1 MAGTMTIKLVFSG
14 GLELL
19 FGNERNLSV
28 LIPSFVPSDNS
39 THSSPSSFSFTSPS
53 YNDTPS
59 TGETKAADLEYLI
72 YHLRDHLLKE
82 RPELFM
88 ENGTMCAVSV
98 STESLPHTSLS
109 SRPGILVLINNTDWE
124 LEGEGSYQL
133 RNNDEIVFISTLHG
147 G

>member
-19 FGNERNLSV
+19 FGNERNQSV

-39 THSSPSSFSFTSPS
+39 THSSPSSSSSTPS
-53 YNDTPS
+53 SYSDTPS

-88 ENGTMCAVSV
+88 ENGTI
-98 STESLPHTSLS
+98 
-109 SRPGILVLINNTDWE
+109 RPGILVLINNTDWE

>member
-1 MAGTMTIKLVFSG
+1 MAGTITIKLVFSG

-19 FGNERNLSV
+19 FGNERNQSV
-28 LIPSFVPSDNS
+28 LIPPLVPSDNS
-39 THSSPSSFSFTSPS
+39 THSSPL
-53 YNDTPS
+53 
-59 TGETKAADLEYLI
+59 KAADLEYLI

-88 ENGTMCAVSV
+88 ENGTI
-98 STESLPHTSLS
+98 
-109 SRPGILVLINNTDWE
+109 RPGILVLINNTDWE

-133 RNNDEIVFISTLHG
+133 CNNDEIVFISTLHG

>member
-19 FGNERNLSV
+19 FGNERNQSV
-28 LIPSFVPSDNS
+28 LIPPFVPSDNS
-39 THSSPSSFSFTSPS
+39 THSSSSSSSSTPSSC
-53 YNDTPS
+53 NDTPS

-72 YHLRDHLLKE
+72 YHLRDHVLKE

-98 STESLPHTSLS
+98 STESLPHNLS

-133 RNNDEIVFISTLHG
+133 CNNDEIVFISTLHG

>member
-1 MAGTMTIKLVFSG
+1 MAGMMTIKLVFSG

-19 FGNERNLSV
+19 FDNERNQSV

-39 THSSPSSFSFTSPS
+39 THSPPSSSSSTSSS

-88 ENGTMCAVSV
+88 ENGTI
-98 STESLPHTSLS
+98 
-109 SRPGILVLINNTDWE
+109 RPGILVLINNTDWE

>member
-39 THSSPSSFSFTSPS
+39 THSSPSSSSFTSPP

-88 ENGTMCAVSV
+88 ENGTI
-98 STESLPHTSLS
+98 
-109 SRPGILVLINNTDWE
+109 RPGILVLINNTDWE

>member
-19 FGNERNLSV
+19 FGNERNQSV

-39 THSSPSSFSFTSPS
+39 THSSPSSSSSTSSS
-53 YNDTPS
+53 YNNTPS

-82 RPELFM
+82 RSELFM
-88 ENGTMCAVSV
+88 ENGTI
-98 STESLPHTSLS
+98 
-109 SRPGILVLINNTDWE
+109 RPGILVLINNTDWE

>member
-19 FGNERNLSV
+19 FGNERNQSV
-28 LIPSFVPSDNS
+28 LIPPFVPSDNS
-39 THSSPSSFSFTSPS
+39 THSSSSSSSSTPSSC
-53 YNDTPS
+53 NDTPS

-72 YHLRDHLLKE
+72 YHLRDHVLKE

-88 ENGTMCAVSV
+88 ENGTI
-98 STESLPHTSLS
+98 
-109 SRPGILVLINNTDWE
+109 RPGILVLINNTDWE

-133 RNNDEIVFISTLHG
+133 CNNDEIVFISTLHG

>member
-1 MAGTMTIKLVFSG
+1 MTDTLTIKLVFSG

-19 FGNERNLSV
+19 FGNERNQSV
-28 LIPSFVPSDNS
+28 LIPPLVPSDNS
-39 THSSPSSFSFTSPS
+39 THSSPSSSSS
-53 YNDTPS
+53 TPS
-59 TGETKAADLEYLI
+59 SHNDAPYTGETKAADLEYLI

-88 ENGTMCAVSV
+88 ENGTI
-98 STESLPHTSLS
+98 
-109 SRPGILVLINNTDWE
+109 RPGILVLINNTDWE

-133 RNNDEIVFISTLHG
+133 CNNDEIVFISTLHG

>member
-19 FGNERNLSV
+19 FGNERNQSV
-28 LIPSFVPSDNS
+28 LIPPFVPSDNS
-39 THSSPSSFSFTSPS
+39 THSSPSSSSSTPS
-53 YNDTPS
+53 SHSDTPS

-72 YHLRDHLLKE
+72 YHLRDHVLKE

-88 ENGTMCAVSV
+88 ENGTI
-98 STESLPHTSLS
+98 
-109 SRPGILVLINNTDWE
+109 RPGILVLINNTDWE

-133 RNNDEIVFISTLHG
+133 CNNDEIVFISTLHG

>member
-1 MAGTMTIKLVFSG
+1 MAGTITIKLVFSG

-19 FGNERNLSV
+19 FGNERNQSV
-28 LIPSFVPSDNS
+28 LIPPFVPSDNS
-39 THSSPSSFSFTSPS
+39 THSSSSSSSSTPSSC
-53 YNDTPS
+53 NDTPS

-72 YHLRDHLLKE
+72 YHLRDHVLKE

-88 ENGTMCAVSV
+88 ENGTI
-98 STESLPHTSLS
+98 
-109 SRPGILVLINNTDWE
+109 RPGILVLINNTDWE

-133 RNNDEIVFISTLHG
+133 CNNDEIVFISTLHG

>member
-19 FGNERNLSV
+19 FGNERDQSV

-39 THSSPSSFSFTSPS
+39 THSSPSSSSSTPS
-53 YNDTPS
+53 TYNDTPS
-59 TGETKAADLEYLI
+59 PGETKAADLEYLI

-88 ENGTMCAVSV
+88 ENGTI
-98 STESLPHTSLS
+98 
-109 SRPGILVLINNTDWE
+109 RPGILVLINNTDWE

-133 RNNDEIVFISTLHG
+133 CNNDEIVFISTLHG

>member
-1 MAGTMTIKLVFSG
+1 MAGTITIKLVFSG

-19 FGNERNLSV
+19 FGNERNQSV
-28 LIPSFVPSDNS
+28 LIPPLVPSDNS
-39 THSSPSSFSFTSPS
+39 THSSPSSSSSTPS
-53 YNDTPS
+53 SHNDTPS
-59 TGETKAADLEYLI
+59 TGGTKAADLEYLI

-88 ENGTMCAVSV
+88 ENGTI
-98 STESLPHTSLS
+98 
-109 SRPGILVLINNTDWE
+109 RPGILVLINNTDWE

-133 RNNDEIVFISTLHG
+133 CNNDEIVFISTLHG

>member
-1 MAGTMTIKLVFSG
+1 MADTMTIKLVFSG

-19 FGNERNLSV
+19 FGNERNQSV
-28 LIPSFVPSDNS
+28 LIPPLVPSDNS
-39 THSSPSSFSFTSPS
+39 THSSPSSSPS
-53 YNDTPS
+53 TPS
-59 TGETKAADLEYLI
+59 SHNDILTGETKAADLEYLI

-88 ENGTMCAVSV
+88 ENGTI
-98 STESLPHTSLS
+98 
-109 SRPGILVLINNTDWE
+109 RPGILVLINNTDWE

-133 RNNDEIVFISTLHG
+133 CNNDEIVFISTLHG

>member
-1 MAGTMTIKLVFSG
+1 MAGTMMIKLVFSG

-19 FGNERNLSV
+19 FSNERNQSV

-39 THSSPSSFSFTSPS
+39 THSSPSSSSSTPSS

-88 ENGTMCAVSV
+88 ENGTI
-98 STESLPHTSLS
+98 
-109 SRPGILVLINNTDWE
+109 RPGILVLINNTDWE

>member
-19 FGNERNLSV
+19 FGNERNQSV
-28 LIPSFVPSDNS
+28 LIPPFVPSDNS
-39 THSSPSSFSFTSPS
+39 TRSSPSSSSSTPS
-53 YNDTPS
+53 LHNDTPS

-88 ENGTMCAVSV
+88 ENGTI
-98 STESLPHTSLS
+98 
-109 SRPGILVLINNTDWE
+109 RPGILVLINNTDWE

-133 RNNDEIVFISTLHG
+133 CNNDEIVFISTLHG

>member
-39 THSSPSSFSFTSPS
+39 THSSPSSSSFTSPS

-88 ENGTMCAVSV
+88 ENGTI
-98 STESLPHTSLS
+98 
-109 SRPGILVLINNTDWE
+109 RPGILVLINNTDWE

>member
-1 MAGTMTIKLVFSG
+1 MASTISINIVFSG

-19 FGNERNLSV
+19 FGNERNHSV
-28 LIPSFVPSDNS
+28 SIPNFVPSDNS
-39 THSSPSSFSFTSPS
+39 TCSTPSSSSSSTPPS
-53 YNDTPS
+53 DNVVSS
-59 TGETKAADLEYLI
+59 TGAGDTKAADLEYLI

-88 ENGTMCAVSV
+88 ENGTI
-98 STESLPHTSLS
+98 
-109 SRPGILVLINNTDWE
+109 RPGILVLINDTDWE

-133 RNNDEIVFISTLHG
+133 CDNDEILFISTLHG

>member
-1 MAGTMTIKLVFSG
+1 MAGTITIKLVFSG

-19 FGNERNLSV
+19 FGNEQNQSV

-39 THSSPSSFSFTSPS
+39 THSSSSSSSSTTSS
-53 YNDTPS
+53 HNDIHS

-88 ENGTMCAVSV
+88 ENGTI
-98 STESLPHTSLS
+98 
-109 SRPGILVLINNTDWE
+109 RPGILVLINNTDWE

-133 RNNDEIVFISTLHG
+133 CNNDEIVFISTLHG

>member
-1 MAGTMTIKLVFSG
+1 MASTITIKLVFSG

-19 FGNERNLSV
+19 FGNERDQSV
-28 LIPSFVPSDNS
+28 LIPQIVPSDNS
-39 THSSPSSFSFTSPS
+39 TRSTPSSTSSTPS
-53 YNDTPS
+53 SNNDTPS
-59 TGETKAADLEYLI
+59 IDTGETKAADLEYLI

-88 ENGTMCAVSV
+88 ENGTI
-98 STESLPHTSLS
+98 
-109 SRPGILVLINNTDWE
+109 RPGILVLINNTDWE

-133 RNNDEIVFISTLHG
+133 CNNDEIVFISTLHG

>member
-19 FGNERNLSV
+19 FGNERNQSV

-39 THSSPSSFSFTSPS
+39 THSSPSSSSSTSSS

-88 ENGTMCAVSV
+88 ENGTI
-98 STESLPHTSLS
+98 
-109 SRPGILVLINNTDWE
+109 RPGILVLINNTDWE

>member
-1 MAGTMTIKLVFSG
+1 MADTMTIKLVFSG

-19 FGNERNLSV
+19 FGNERNQSV
-28 LIPSFVPSDNS
+28 LIPSLVPSDNS
-39 THSSPSSFSFTSPS
+39 THSSPSSSSS
-53 YNDTPS
+53 TPS
-59 TGETKAADLEYLI
+59 SHNNTPYTGETKAADLEYLI

-88 ENGTMCAVSV
+88 ENGTI
-98 STESLPHTSLS
+98 
-109 SRPGILVLINNTDWE
+109 RPGILVLINNTDWE

-133 RNNDEIVFISTLHG
+133 CNNDEIVFISTLHG

>member
-1 MAGTMTIKLVFSG
+1 MASTISINIVFSG

-19 FGNERNLSV
+19 FGNKRNHSIS
-28 LIPSFVPSDNS
+28 IPNFVPSDNS
-39 THSSPSSFSFTSPS
+39 TRSTPSSSSSSTPPS
-53 YNDTPS
+53 DNDVPS
-59 TGETKAADLEYLI
+59 TGAGDTKAADLEYLI

-88 ENGTMCAVSV
+88 ENGTI
-98 STESLPHTSLS
+98 
-109 SRPGILVLINNTDWE
+109 RPGILVLINDTDWE

-133 RNNDEIVFISTLHG
+133 CNNDEVLFISTLHG

>member
-19 FGNERNLSV
+19 FGNERNQSV
-28 LIPSFVPSDNS
+28 LIPPLVPSDNS
-39 THSSPSSFSFTSPS
+39 THSSPSSSSSTPS
-53 YNDTPS
+53 SNNDTPY

-88 ENGTMCAVSV
+88 ENGTI
-98 STESLPHTSLS
+98 
-109 SRPGILVLINNTDWE
+109 RPGILVLINNTDWE

-133 RNNDEIVFISTLHG
+133 CNNDEIVFISTLHG

>member
-1 MAGTMTIKLVFSG
+1 TPTTTMAGTMTIKLEFSG

-19 FGNERNLSV
+19 FGNERSHSV
-28 LIPSFVPSDNS
+28 LIPDFVPSDNS
-39 THSSPSSFSFTSPS
+39 THSTPSSSSSTPSS
-53 YNDTPS
+53 YNDALS

-88 ENGTMCAVSV
+88 ENGTI
-98 STESLPHTSLS
+98 
-109 SRPGILVLINNTDWE
+109 RPGILVLINNTDWE

-133 RNNDEIVFISTLHG
+133 CDNDEIVFISTLHG

>member
-1 MAGTMTIKLVFSG
+1 MTSTITIKLVFNG

-19 FGNERNLSV
+19 FGNERNQSV

-39 THSSPSSFSFTSPS
+39 THSSPSSSSSTPSS

-59 TGETKAADLEYLI
+59 TVETKAADLEYLI

-88 ENGTMCAVSV
+88 ENGTI
-98 STESLPHTSLS
+98 
-109 SRPGILVLINNTDWE
+109 RPGILVLINNTDWE

-133 RNNDEIVFISTLHG
+133 RDNDEIVFISTLHG